1 MKSNKHEKSAARF
14 LPPPRFIWPE
24 GQRCAAM
31 LCFDVDGETT
41 ALSEDPALAR
51 RCTLMSQCSYGPRV
65 GVPRLLGLLKHL
77 EVPAT
82 FFIPAYIA
90 EQHPRMVGAIV
101 AAGHEIGLH
110 GYLHE
115 KLACLNEAEEEAILV
130 RSIDILTRMTGT
142 RPVGFRAPWF
152 EINPWTPALL
162 AQHDLAYCAS
172 EMGDDVPYF
181 HENGLVEIPGQWML
195 EDWEQFAFNADP
207 AWGVVP
213 ENCEKVFDLW
223 WREFEAMHDFGCCFV
238 LTLHPWLSGRP
249 SRVRLLE
256 DLVTAMRG
264 KGGVW
269 FARGHEIASYFR
281 KHPPARQE
289 VDFDMAASPAVPPA
303 TPAQTME
310 RKHLSLGAIAS
321 WPAAALC
328 RFRSRHNP
336 KSARGL
342 AQSKTWREFG
352 RFLKTSTPV
361 PS

>member
-1 MKSNKHEKSAARF
+1 
-14 LPPPRFIWPE
+14 
-24 GQRCAAM
+24 M

-41 ALSEDPALAR
+41 ALSEDPALAAR
-51 RCTLMSQCSYGPRV
+51 RTLISQCEYGPRI

-82 FFIPAYIA
+82 FFVPAYIA
-90 EQHPRMVGAIV
+90 EHHPRMVEAIV
-101 AAGHEIGLH
+101 QAGHEIGLH

-115 KLACLNEAEEEAILV
+115 KLAYLSETEEEAVLV
-130 RSIDILTRMTGT
+130 RSIEILTRITGT
-142 RPVGFRAPWF
+142 RPFGFRAPWF
-152 EINPWTPALL
+152 EINPWTPELL
-162 AQHDLAYCAS
+162 ARHNIAYCAS

-181 HENGLVEIPGQWML
+181 HANGLVEIPGQWML

-207 AWGVVP
+207 AWGFVP

-256 DLVTAMRG
+256 DLIHAMRE

-269 FARGHEIASYFR
+269 FAQGHEIARYVR
-281 KHPPARQE
+281 THPEARCE
-289 VDFDMAASPAVPPA
+289 IDFDRVGSPAMQPGKPMEA
-303 TPAQTME
+303 TN
-310 RKHLSLGAIAS
+310 RKVFSLGAIAS
-321 WPAAALC
+321 WTAAVLC
-328 RFRSRHNP
+328 RFQSRRNV

-342 AQSKTWREFG
+342 AQSKTWRGFG
-352 RFLKTSTPV
+352 RV
-361 PS
+361 PNISALVKS